1 MNITLQKGNNPL
13 LPLITAILKNKDIF
27 NIIFSRYVF
36 INMNKITYG
45 LIFIENYNVQSPQN
59 LDVEIIINIIIMSV
73 NILSNKFLLCIILYY
88 SFFYC

>member
-1 MNITLQKGNNPL
+1 
-13 LPLITAILKNKDIF
+13 
-27 NIIFSRYVF
+27 
-36 INMNKITYG
+36 MNKITYG

-59 LDVEIIINIIIMSV
+59 LDVEIIINIIIIIMSV